1 MSQLAAAAAPMETA
15 AGVARVSIVVPCR
28 NEAKYIRKLL
38 DSVIAQDLTGI
49 DWELLIADGMSDDG
63 TREILA
69 EYHARLPQIRLI
81 DNPGR
86 AVSPGLNRAIAD
98 AKGDIILRMDAH
110 TEYAPNYVKKCV
122 EVLKSTGAANV
133 GGPALA
139 RSEGYWGRAIATA
152 YRSPFAC
159 GGARFHNPNFEGFVD
174 TVPYGCW
181 WRHQLQEVGG
191 FDERLVRN
199 QDDELNLRIS
209 RQGGKIWQT
218 PEIVSWYHPRSTLRA
233 LYRQYFQY
241 GFWKVAVIQKHKLPA
256 SWRHMIPVL
265 WVIFHF
271 ASILTVAAT
280 ELLGRR
286 DLTTLAASLWFVGIA
301 AYLGVS
307 LLAAVKA
314 AREDGWE
321 LLPAL
326 PVAFGVYHFSYG
338 FGFLCGLLYWPF
350 ANSKGGSD
358 APRGF
363 TALSR

>member
-1 MSQLAAAAAPMETA
+1 MSQSAAASTPVKTA
-15 AGVARVSIVVPCR
+15 ADVTRISIVVPCR
-28 NEAKYIRKLL
+28 NEAKHIRKLL
-38 DSVIAQDLTGI
+38 DSVIAQDLEGL
-49 DWELLIADGMSDDG
+49 DWELLIADGMSNDG

-69 EYHARLPQIRLI
+69 EYHQRIPRIRLI
-81 DNPGR
+81 DNPRG

-98 AKGDIILRMDAH
+98 SRGDIILRMDAH

-139 RSEGYWGRAIATA
+139 VSDTFWGRAIASA

-159 GGARFHNPNFEGFVD
+159 GGARFHNPKYEGFVD

-181 WRHQLQEVGG
+181 WRKGLDEVGG
-191 FDERLVRN
+191 FDERMVRN
-199 QDDELNLRIS
+199 QDDELNLRICRS
-209 RQGGKIWQT
+209 GGKIWQT
-218 PEIVSWYHPRSTLRA
+218 PEIVSWYHPRNNLKA

-256 SWRHMIPVL
+256 SWRHLIPVL
-265 WVIFHF
+265 WVLFYF
-271 ASILTVAAT
+271 AALLTVAGSFALGRT
-280 ELLGRR
+280 DLTAYAGALWLLG
-286 DLTTLAASLWFVGIA
+286 VA
-301 AYLGVS
+301 AYVSVS

-314 AREDGWE
+314 ASQDGWE

-350 ANSKGGSD
+350 AKASGGAD
-358 APRGF
+358 APKGF

>member
-1 MSQLAAAAAPMETA
+1 VSHIAAAP
-15 AGVARVSIVVPCR
+15 ARMNTSTDVVRISIVVPCR

-38 DSVIAQDLTGI
+38 DSVIAQDLEGL
-49 DWELLIADGMSDDG
+49 DWELLIADGMSNDG

-69 EYHARLPQIRLI
+69 EYHERLPQIRLI

-86 AVSPGLNRAIAD
+86 AVSPGLNRAIASS
-98 AKGDIILRMDAH
+98 KGDIILRMDAH

-139 RSEGYWGRAIATA
+139 VSDTFWGRAIASA

-159 GGARFHNPNFEGFVD
+159 GGARFHNPKFEGYVD

-181 WRHQLQEVGG
+181 WRKELEEVGG
-191 FDERLVRN
+191 FDERMVRN

-209 RQGGKIWQT
+209 RRGGKIWQT
-218 PEIVSWYHPRSTLRA
+218 PEIVSWYHPRNNLRA

-241 GFWKVAVIQKHKLPA
+241 GFWKVAVIQKHRLPA
-256 SWRHMIPVL
+256 SWRHLIPVL
-265 WVIFHF
+265 WVVFHF
-271 ASILTVAAT
+271 AS
-280 ELLGRR
+280 LLALAGSLLAGRR
-286 DLTTLAASLWFVGIA
+286 DVAAMTAGVWVCGVVSYVSLT
-301 AYLGVS
+301 
-307 LLAAVKA
+307 LLAAIKA
-314 AREDGWE
+314 ASADGWE
-321 LLPAL
+321 LMPAL

-338 FGFLCGLLYWPF
+338 FGFLCGLLYWPL
-350 ANSKGGSD
+350 AKAKGGND
-358 APRGF
+358 APKGF